1 MKCLSMGVKA
11 SKMSKIMGGIGTGGV
26 RRLMRGP
33 PLTPKGYI
41 PVSVGV
47 NEEKKRFMV
56 HKTALRD
63 AEFLEFLC
71 RSAEEYGFCNQGI
84 IKIPYEAKDFEE
96 WMIKRAKQRIL
107 RFRSI

>member
-1 MKCLSMGVKA
+1 MGVKA
-11 SKMSKIMGGIGTGGV
+11 SKMSKIMGGTTGGV
-26 RRLMRGP
+26 RRLRGP

-56 HKTALRD
+56 HRTALGD

-96 WMIKRAKQRIL
+96 WMIKRAKQSML
-107 RFRSI
+107 RVRSF